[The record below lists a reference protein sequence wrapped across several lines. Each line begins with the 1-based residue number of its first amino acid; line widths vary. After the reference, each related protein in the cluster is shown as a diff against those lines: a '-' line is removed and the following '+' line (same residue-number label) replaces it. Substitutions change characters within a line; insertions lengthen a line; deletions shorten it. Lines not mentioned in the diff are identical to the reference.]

1 MNQQFYN
8 QFNPDKKNIISIMG
22 DRLRTSLIN
31 VLAYQSVKM
40 KYHVFILAD
49 TPKTYPLG
57 GKVLVCD
64 TLSIV
69 TQLIDKDKPERIYL
83 ASKIK
88 NDLLHP
94 FAKKEINELVDN
106 LGEKNILFFEIDE
119 NSKINIKTTP
129 FIKNAQMICS
139 INYNLL
145 KNNLPQISRIKELKS
160 KSISDQVFDK
170 VYSII
175 KNICPHF
182 LELDE
187 VKNKICFIDQVKG
200 LYDENV
206 IRSIARNL
214 KSKINCSM
222 LIGNSNSYRVKAI

>member
-1 MNQQFYN
+1 MYQQFYN
-8 QFNPDKKNIISIMG
+8 QFNPDKKNIISIVG
-22 DRLRTSLIN
+22 DQLRTSLLN
-31 VLAYQSVKM
+31 VLAYQAIKM

-49 TPKTYPLG
+49 KPKTYPLE

-94 FAKKEINELVDN
+94 FAKKEIKELVGN
-106 LGEKNILFFEIDE
+106 LGEKDVLFLDIDE
-119 NSKINIKTTP
+119 SSKINKKTSP
-129 FIKNAQMICS
+129 FIIDAQMICS

-145 KNNLPQISRIKELKS
+145 KDNLPRISKIKELKS
-160 KSISDQVFDK
+160 KSIDDQVFDK

-175 KNICPHF
+175 KDICPHF

-187 VKNKICFIDQVKG
+187 VKHKICFIDQVKG

-214 KSKINCSM
+214 KSKMNCTM
-222 LIGNSNSYRVKAI
+222 LIGNSNSNRVKAI